1 MVFISFYINFCC
13 IHLWEISMTNKLF
26 MVIIIV
32 LVIMVGYMSILGN
45 NYNPNVDHNIQK
57 PTGVFY
63 IDNGKTLTEIGSMP
77 YNISNSNNTLQNT
90 VSPDLTGNSTGTL
103 WIVALGIYYP
113 ITWFPYFTTISNAG
127 ITPYNL
133 HFRVYSNNGYV
144 NGSLPIQYDGLTASQ
159 GSIYAY
165 SDRIFIVLPAPEFND
180 TSIVTIGLNINNIY
194 NSTTNNSISVNNLS
208 SSNNPITFSLYG
220 LPLGNYQ
227 QDTGST
233 AGINGT
239 FQYEA
244 VNVSTTRTIPI
255 NYNINNYYN
264 VTFKGEPNFNV
275 TLVNPNPNQASII
288 YGSDNGY
295 VNITLKNGTYNYLI
309 FNGYTNF
316 SGSFTI
322 SGNNTIVFISPTAFF
337 VHSPLF
343 DFYVYLFIVFSF
355 LITILHFT
363 RGSMVFLSFSS
374 LIFLYIGYKLD
385 IALFTINAI
394 LLMVLIF
401 SAMISYKVFLE

>member
-1 MVFISFYINFCC
+1 
-13 IHLWEISMTNKLF
+13 MTNKLF

-32 LVIMVGYMSILGN
+32 LVIMIGYMTILGN
-45 NYNPNVDHNIQK
+45 NYSHKDISYNPQGMIL
-57 PTGVFY
+57 
-63 IDNGKTLTEIGSMP
+63 IDNGKSLINLGTSNYTL
-77 YNISNSNNTLQNT
+77 NNTQTNIQNN
-90 VSPDLTGNSTGTL
+90 VIPALSGNSTGNM
-103 WIVALGIYYP
+103 WIIDLELNYP
-113 ITWFPYFTTISNAG
+113 IIWSPYFSTISNAG
-127 ITPYNL
+127 ITPYGLSFN
-133 HFRVYSNNGYV
+133 VYGDNEIQNGTF
-144 NGSLPIQYDGLTASQ
+144 NIQYDGLPESQ

-165 SDRIFIVLPAPEFND
+165 SDAVFLVLPQPQFNN
-180 TSIVTIGLNINNIY
+180 TSLITISFNLNYILNT
-194 NSTTNNSISVNNLS
+194 TTNQQFPVNNLTMP
-208 SSNNPITFSLYG
+208 NNDISLSLKG
-220 LPLGNYQ
+220 LPLGSYHQ
-227 QDTGST
+227 YSEGESVSIST
-233 AGINGT
+233 EEI
-239 FQYEA
+239 FRLSY
-244 VNVSTTRTIPI
+244 PI
-255 NYNINNYYN
+255 TSYYTA
-264 VTFKGEPNFNV
+264 TFKGEPNFNV

>member
-1 MVFISFYINFCC
+1 
-13 IHLWEISMTNKLF
+13 MT
-26 MVIIIV
+26 
-32 LVIMVGYMSILGN
+32 ILGN

-63 IDNGKTLTEIGSMP
+63 IDNGKTLTEIGSML

-133 HFRVYSNNGYV
+133 HFRVYSNNAYV

-322 SGNNTIVFISPTAFF
+322 SGNNIIVFISPTAFF

>member
-1 MVFISFYINFCC
+1 
-13 IHLWEISMTNKLF
+13 MTNKLF

-45 NYNPNVDHNIQK
+45 NYNPNVVHNIQK

-63 IDNGKTLTEIGSMP
+63 IDNGKTLTEISSMP

-233 AGINGT
+233 AGISGT

>member
-1 MVFISFYINFCC
+1 
-13 IHLWEISMTNKLF
+13 MTNKVF

-45 NYNPNVDHNIQK
+45 NYNPNSMHSLQK
-57 PTGVFY
+57 PNGIFY
-63 IDNGKTLTEIGSMP
+63 IDNGKNLTEIGSMP
-77 YNISNSNNTLQNT
+77 YNISNSNNTLQNS
-90 VSPDLTGNSTGTL
+90 VSPDITGNSTGTL

-194 NSTTNNSISVNNLS
+194 NSTTNNSIPVNNLS
-208 SSNNPITFSLYG
+208 SSNNPLTFSLNG

-227 QDTGST
+227 EDTGSQPCIGCGNT
-233 AGINGT
+233 NYT
-239 FQYEA
+239 YEA
-244 VNVSTTRTIPI
+244 VNVSTTQTIHI
-255 NYNINNYYN
+255 NYPTNNYYT

-288 YGSDNGY
+288 YGSHNGY

-316 SGSFTI
+316 TGSFTI
-322 SGNNTIVFISPTAFF
+322 NGNNTVVFISPTAFF

-385 IALFTINAI
+385 ISLFTINAI